1 MTKRNLF
8 ITSHYCSSN
17 KKVRN
22 DLNQIVLQHQEAQVP
37 GPDKTKSRN
46 DKQSEACVPSS
57 TSPSLYFQV
66 PNVGRVKS
74 SVTSPNEMSNEKPC
88 VPEKVNY
95 CISK

>member
-1 MTKRNLF
+1 M
-8 ITSHYCSSN
+8 
-17 KKVRN
+17 
-22 DLNQIVLQHQEAQVP
+22 NQIVLQHPEAQVP

-74 SVTSPNEMSNEKPC
+74 PVTSPNEMSNEKPC

-95 CISK
+95 SISK